1 MPVSGLQG
9 CNLNTPSIC
18 ILSKP
23 RVSSYTFSTLRHHH
37 LEVVQKLTRFERFT
51 FSSLRLCR
59 RYLTFQRKNLYF
71 MKILVT
77 GGAGYI
83 GSVLVRQLLSKGF
96 AVRAFDS
103 LKFGGDAL
111 YDVML
116 HPNFE
121 FMKGDVRNADDVK
134 KALEGIDGIAHLASI
149 VGDPACKK
157 FSEEANET
165 NWDGS
170 VALFEAAEKAG
181 VKRFV
186 FASTCSNYGKM
197 SDPDSFVVETSELN
211 PVSLYAELKVKFEK
225 YILEQR
231 KDSKMCSTALRFSTV
246 YGFSPRIRFDL
257 TVNEFTRNATIKGEQ
272 EIWGQQFWRPYCH
285 VDDLARSVVLVLE
298 SPEEKV
304 RASVFNVGST
314 EENYSKGML
323 IEEVCKVV
331 PNVKVNYVELNEDP
345 RDYRVNFDK
354 IEKELG
360 FTITKKVP
368 DGIKEIYSLLKTG
381 IVTDSFGQKF
391 RNI

>member
-1 MPVSGLQG
+1 
-9 CNLNTPSIC
+9 
-18 ILSKP
+18 
-23 RVSSYTFSTLRHHH
+23 
-37 LEVVQKLTRFERFT
+37 
-51 FSSLRLCR
+51 
-59 RYLTFQRKNLYF
+59 
-71 MKILVT
+71 MKVLVT

-83 GSVLVRQLLSKGF
+83 GSVLVRQLLNKGYQ
-96 AVRAFDS
+96 VRAFDS

-116 HPNFE
+116 NPKFD
-121 FMKGDVRNADDVK
+121 FMKGDVRNAEEVE
-134 KALEGIDGIAHLASI
+134 KALEGIDAIAHLAAI

-157 FSEEANET
+157 YSEEANQT

-197 SDPDSFVVETSELN
+197 PDPDSFVVETSQLN

-225 YILEQR
+225 YIMEQR
-231 KDSKMCSTALRFSTV
+231 KDSGMCSTALRFSTV

-257 TVNEFTRNATIKGEQ
+257 TVNEFTRNATINGEQ
-272 EIWGQQFWRPYCH
+272 EIWGAQFWRPYCH
-285 VDDLARSVVLVLE
+285 VDDLARSVVLILE

-304 RASVFNVGST
+304 RANVFNVGTT
-314 EENYSKGML
+314 EENYNKGMI

-331 PNVKVNYVELNEDP
+331 PNVTVNYVEMNEDP

-354 IEKELG
+354 IKNELG
-360 FTITKKVP
+360 FTITKRVP
-368 DGIKEIYSLLKTG
+368 DGVKEIYKLLSTG
-381 IVTDSFGQKF
+381 IVTDSFGQKY